1 MRIFEL
7 GRSALHAQSHLM
19 QQMAVRLGKQ
29 AAFLV
34 AAAIFGFFALISGH
48 GLLWAL
54 FLFTFHWGP
63 VTAAFGVF
71 ALDVVFALICVLFG
85 RRSYLTTAEVE
96 ARIARNRCATQMKES
111 ITMAAVTATVASSL
125 GRSGTRK
132 IWDVVRRRK
141 D

>member
-19 QQMAVRLGKQ
+19 QQMAIRLGKQ
-29 AAFLV
+29 VAFLV
-34 AAAIFGFFALISGH
+34 AAAVFGFFALISGH

-71 ALDVVFALICVLFG
+71 ALDVIFALICVLFG

-96 ARIARNRCATQMKES
+96 ARIARNRCATQMRES
-111 ITMAAVTATVASSL
+111 VTLAAVTATVAGSL

-132 IWDVVRRRK
+132 VWDVVRRK
-141 D
+141 KN

>member
-34 AAAIFGFFALISGH
+34 AAAVFGFFALISGH

-71 ALDVVFALICVLFG
+71 ALDVIFALICVLFG

-96 ARIARNRCATQMKES
+96 ARIARNRCATQMRES
-111 ITMAAVTATVASSL
+111 VTLAAVTATVAGSL

-132 IWDVVRRRK
+132 VWDAVRRK
-141 D
+141 KN

>member
-19 QQMAVRLGKQ
+19 QQMAIRLGKQ

-34 AAAIFGFFALISGH
+34 AAVVFGFFALISGH

-71 ALDVVFALICVLFG
+71 ALDVIFALICVLFG

-96 ARIARNRCATQMKES
+96 ARIARNRCATQMRES
-111 ITMAAVTATVASSL
+111 VTLAAVTATVAGSL

-132 IWDVVRRRK
+132 VWDVVRRK
-141 D
+141 KN